1 MKLLLDENVPV
12 SYIKELKK
20 MGHDVEHINQY
31 CKDFGDNEV
40 LYYALKKKRMII
52 TFDSDFCNFRKKE
65 HYGIIKIDGK
75 NNNPLQTLIKLLK
88 IIKEDE
94 IKDTYYQIDK
104 NKIYKERKILSRKKH
119 FQRTPI
125 FLENIQSS

>member
-1 MKLLLDENVPV
+1 
-12 SYIKELKK
+12 
-20 MGHDVEHINQY
+20 
-31 CKDFGDNEV
+31 
-40 LYYALKKKRMII
+40 MII
-52 TFDSDFCNFRKKE
+52 NFDSDFCNFRKKE

-75 NNNPLQTLIKLLK
+75 NNNPLQTLIKILK